1 MNKVFDNN
9 SWKKVL
15 DSNNNSNFNN
25 LNDSFTENVKLKYLN
40 SINFDSNVRIDINF
54 KGTLKVLFNNVEY
67 IISNT
72 EENDKC
78 ILIDNW
84 NLNCDTNKIKIPEN
98 VYNSLELILNDK
110 TEVNKFTLYEEV
122 KSFTVR
128 NRKFESL

>member
-84 NLNCDTNKIKIPEN
+84 NLKCDTNKIKIPEN

-110 TEVNKFTLYEEV
+110 TEVNKFTITQDLDV
-122 KSFTVR
+122 
-128 NRKFESL
+128 NNCNPNN